1 MWLAVNGTNF
11 ISDLGRH
18 HSNNP
23 PQAGHQ
29 MIFKVFRREV
39 QFSTTSAEKFLG
51 FTGGRRLRS
60 LIFSIIESGMALFS
74 IQLVRVICSLHQFL
88 PINGVL
94 CFIIVTHQL
103 LNGII
108 PTIILLRLLMG
119 LSFDGPSPI
128 SNSQMGSTIS
138 REEWI
143 VNDIDG
149 SEDIHAVRSNAIQ
162 SNEITEIARSVR

>member
-1 MWLAVNGTNF
+1 VWGRNIRIIVVIPSILALAYLCLSIYLDLLPTVVPDLIVSPLGMWLAVNGTNF
-11 ISDLGRH
+11 ISEGIIQTTPSGWA
-18 HSNNP
+18 SNVAIISLATSMGVN
-23 PQAGHQ
+23 ALVTGLIVYR
-29 MIFKVFRREV
+29 IFKVFRREV

-103 LNGII
+103 LNVII
-108 PTIILLRLLMG
+108 Y
-119 LSFDGPSPI
+119 
-128 SNSQMGSTIS
+128 
-138 REEWI
+138 
-143 VNDIDG
+143 
-149 SEDIHAVRSNAIQ
+149 
-162 SNEITEIARSVR
+162 